1 VTTGPA
7 TPTEDL
13 EQWWRGVTAASE
25 RFTEQLIAA
34 GRDPSTVDRYVMVDQ
49 AAYSL
54 ASVDAFTDAVGRAQQ
69 AGFTDVVVHW
79 PRPRCQGGQPTP
91 GDWYVGDEA
100 VLEAVAADVLPG
112 LG

>member
-1 VTTGPA
+1 
-7 TPTEDL
+7 
-13 EQWWRGVTAASE
+13 
-25 RFTEQLIAA
+25 
-34 GRDPSTVDRYVMVDQ
+34 MVDQ
-49 AAYSL
+49 PAAYSL

-79 PRPRCQGGQPTP
+79 PRPARQGGQATP